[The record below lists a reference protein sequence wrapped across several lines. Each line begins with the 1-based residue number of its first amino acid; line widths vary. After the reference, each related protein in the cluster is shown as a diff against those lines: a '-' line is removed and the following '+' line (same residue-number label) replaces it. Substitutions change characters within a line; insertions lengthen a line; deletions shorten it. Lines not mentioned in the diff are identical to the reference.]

1 MSLRTHF
8 VIYAMWPMEEFQIR
22 ETKHFWK
29 CSIWLALEKELGS
42 GIPNLYQVWRDEKW
56 VEPTYT
62 ENYAPD
68 RTTLKLFVN
77 SVDDD
82 NLIVNPSVNSSVK
95 LTEKN
100 REVLELISV
109 TQNITVSEIAKKL
122 EKSWT
127 AISDRIKILKE
138 ILKDKNL
145 IKRIGSA
152 QSDRWEIQQ
161 PKSRRL

>member
-1 MSLRTHF
+1 M
-8 VIYAMWPMEEFQIR
+8 
-22 ETKHFWK
+22 
-29 CSIWLALEKELGS
+29 EKELGS

-62 ENYAPD
+62 ENYDPD

-122 EKSWT
+122 EKS
-127 AISDRIKILKE
+127 
-138 ILKDKNL
+138 
-145 IKRIGSA
+145 
-152 QSDRWEIQQ
+152 
-161 PKSRRL
+161 